1 MELKVRLKRIK
12 EVSRRKE
19 KEEKVRHEMLIQM
32 DRKVREV
39 EGEYVSGM
47 GRDEDSND
55 VGQQKS
61 RVIGSRVG
69 DVSRVMGSESRVNG
83 EKR

>member
-1 MELKVRLKRIK
+1 
-12 EVSRRKE
+12 
-19 KEEKVRHEMLIQM
+19 MLIQM

-55 VGQQKS
+55 VGQQRS
-61 RVIGSRVG
+61 RVRVG

>member
-1 MELKVRLKRIK
+1 MRLKRIK

-47 GRDEDSND
+47 GRE
-55 VGQQKS
+55 
-61 RVIGSRVG
+61 
-69 DVSRVMGSESRVNG
+69 
-83 EKR
+83 